1 MSKLS
6 KIGFFVFLVAL
17 VVACLWFLSPLLPWT
32 LKSRLERVFIHGS
45 FLDKRLGCT
54 PSRKSVAIPAGDL
67 ILAGD
72 LYQPEEASARHPTI
86 LMVHG
91 STRWGRRLALYPLL
105 AESLSREGYLVLVMN
120 LRGFGDS
127 QTPTD
132 TTSVLAWDST
142 KDVSAGLT
150 FLESLD
156 EVDGEQLF
164 VIGHSLGG
172 TWALKTSEKDSR
184 IKKVVA
190 IGPGPKLKELSPR
203 RREEL
208 QARFSRVRNLEPPIS
223 QDTFQKIFEAN
234 LLEAALEHFKG
245 ELHQPVLLI
254 DGELESEYN
263 KAFLEEQ
270 YRQMTHPKRHIG
282 LENAAHY
289 LNVAGLEEL
298 HRFPLLGNLVL
309 YDRRTLR
316 EAVATIDG
324 FLNE

>member
-6 KIGFFVFLVAL
+6 KIGFSVFLIAL
-17 VVACLWFLSPLLPWT
+17 VVACLWLLPPLLPWT
-32 LKSRLERVFIHGS
+32 LKSRMERIFIHGS
-45 FLDKRLGCT
+45 LLDKRLGGA
-54 PSRKSVAIPAGDL
+54 PSRMSVAIPAGDL

-72 LYQPEEASARHPTI
+72 LYKSEEASARYPAV
-86 LMVHG
+86 LVVHG

-105 AESLSREGYLVLVMN
+105 AEWLAREGYLVLVMN

-132 TTSVLAWDST
+132 TSSVLAWDST

-156 EVDGEQLF
+156 EVDGKQLF
-164 VIGHSLGG
+164 VLGHSLGG
-172 TWALKTSEKDSR
+172 TWVLKASEKDSR

-190 IGPGPKLKELSPR
+190 LGPGPRLKELSPR
-203 RREEL
+203 RREEFR
-208 QARFSRVRNLEPPIS
+208 ARFSRDRHLEPPIS
-223 QDTFQKIFEAN
+223 QETFQKIYEAT

-245 ELHQPVLLI
+245 DLHQPVLLI
-254 DGELESEYN
+254 DGELESEHN

-270 YRQMTHPKRHIG
+270 YQQMTHPKRYIG
-282 LENAAHY
+282 LENAGHY

-298 HRFPLLGNLVL
+298 QRFPRLGDLVV

-316 EAVATIDG
+316 EAVAAIDG
-324 FLNE
+324 FLSE